1 MVAGRSQRPIA
12 TSPAHQS
19 DTNYD
24 CCLPYCHVSSAR
36 QTTEPVLKYRF
47 AQTYARSVSHSNAS
61 SGTHCKCA
69 WACAGQKRSSVR
81 AWTHLRAH
89 TDKYQRTH
97 AHTSTQVHTHTCKHT
112 HTHAR
117 ASCANAFASAL
128 SPACTTQPA
137 HFHFNPA
144 SRHSAALTP
153 ASANAHHNHTTRSLA
168 TAPTRTTPRP
178 RFSNLLPHK
187 HAHLGAK
194 IPGDFFKNVRIHLQ

>member
-1 MVAGRSQRPIA
+1 MCVETYARTGLGNSNDFCDLEFLFSLVAGRSQRPIA

-47 AQTYARSVSHSNAS
+47 TQTYARSVSHSNAS

-97 AHTSTQVHTHTCKHT
+97 AHTSTQVHTHTRKHT
-112 HTHAR
+112 HTHTHTHTRAR
-117 ASCANAFASAL
+117 
-128 SPACTTQPA
+128 PAQT
-137 HFHFNPA
+137 HSH
-144 SRHSAALTP
+144 RHS
-153 ASANAHHNHTTRSLA
+153 RM
-168 TAPTRTTPRP
+168 RVPRNL
-178 RFSNLLPHK
+178 RIFTSTLLPDILRH
-187 HAHLGAK
+187 
-194 IPGDFFKNVRIHLQ
+194 

>member
-1 MVAGRSQRPIA
+1 MLDQSASATRAQAPIA
-12 TSPAHQS
+12 SVHGHALVKNVQACEHGRTCAHTP
-19 DTNYD
+19 TNTNAHTRTH
-24 CCLPYCHVSSAR
+24 P
-36 QTTEPVLKYRF
+36 LKY
-47 AQTYARSVSHSNAS
+47 TP
-61 SGTHCKCA
+61 T
-69 WACAGQKRSSVR
+69 R
-81 AWTHLRAH
+81 ANT
-89 TDKYQRTH
+89 
-97 AHTSTQVHTHTCKHT
+97 HT

-128 SPACTTQPA
+128 SHACTTQPA

-194 IPGDFFKNVRIHLQ
+194 TPRRLL